1 MNPTIALT
9 SYARN
14 CEDVLLLR
22 ALGHI
27 ARGTYLDTAAGE
39 PLRASATQ
47 ALYERGWHG
56 VNLAP
61 SPARLRR
68 LRIARPADVNLA
80 LAAAA
85 APGADDWYTLGDG
98 DGDGDT
104 TRDAALAARLAGA
117 GAEVVRHRV
126 ALQTIEAL
134 WADHIDGPLHLLR
147 VDGAEPLAGLDLARR
162 RPWMVLLRA
171 PGTTAPAALA
181 AAGYTLA
188 YADGYNQFHVAAEH
202 AELAGALALPP
213 HPDDHFVLC
222 EDHPYSAPVA
232 PWRARAAAAE
242 AAAEEARGWARD
254 HVREWREKNDRL
266 DAAER
271 YGAESA
277 ARAAAADLRAATA
290 ERDAAAATLRAVLAE
305 QGAAEANA
313 RAHAAEGQLPALHAR
328 LLAAHTTLTAV
339 STSLSWRLT
348 APLRGANLLWSRTR
362 AALRA
367 LPRRLAR
374 AALRRARAL
383 AGAALRYVDARPRL
397 SFFLRRNLSRLPV
410 VAPLLR
416 RIKLRLQ
423 MAPAHGPAPA
433 AAAHAPAAP
442 VDLDALPDGARRIFD
457 DLRRAHHQRPQP

>member
-1 MNPTIALT
+1 MSATTVWTA
-9 SYARN
+9 YARN
-14 CEDVLLLR
+14 LEDVLLRR

-27 ARGTYLDTAAGE
+27 AHGVYLDAAAGE

-61 SPARLRR
+61 STARLRR

-85 APGADDWYTLGDG
+85 APGVDDWYELGDGVGDG
-98 DGDGDT
+98 DG
-104 TRDAALAARLAGA
+104 TRDAALAARTASLGA
-117 GAEVVRHRV
+117 GATGVVRHRV
-126 ALQTIEAL
+126 ALQTLEAL
-134 WADHIDGPLHLLR
+134 WAEHIDGPLHLLR
-147 VDGAEPLAGLDLARR
+147 VDGEAPLAGLDLMRR
-162 RPWMVLLRA
+162 RPWIVLLRA
-171 PGTTAPAALA
+171 PGKTAPAALA

-202 AELAGALALPP
+202 AGLAAALALPP
-213 HPDDHFVLC
+213 HPDDNFVLC
-222 EDHPYSAPVA
+222 DDHPYCQPVA

-266 DAAER
+266 ETAVRD
-271 YGAESA
+271 GAEAA
-277 ARAAAADLRAATA
+277 ARAMTA
-290 ERDAAAATLRAVLAE
+290 ERDAANATLRAVLAE
-305 QGAAEANA
+305 QSAAEANA
-313 RAHAAEGQLPALHAR
+313 RAHAAEGQLPALHER
-328 LLAAHTTLTAV
+328 ILQAHATLTAV
-339 STSLSWRLT
+339 STSLSWRVT
-348 APLRGANLLWSRTR
+348 APLRGANLLWSRVR
-362 AALRA
+362 AGLRA

-374 AALRRARAL
+374 AALRRARSL

-397 SFFLRRNLSRLPV
+397 SFFLRRNLSRLPL

-423 MAPAHGPAPA
+423 MAPVHGAANPA
-433 AAAHAPAAP
+433 AAAPWSAGAPA
-442 VDLDALPDGARRIFD
+442 DLDALPDGARRVFD
-457 DLRRAHHQRPQP
+457 DLRRARDQRPHL

>member
-1 MNPTIALT
+1 MSAAKGVTA
-9 SYARN
+9 YGRN
-14 CEDVLLLR
+14 LEDVLLLR

-27 ARGTYLDTAAGE
+27 ERGTYLDTAAGE

-61 SPARLRR
+61 SPARVRR

-85 APGADDWYTLGDG
+85 APGADDWYELGDG
-98 DGDGDT
+98 EA
-104 TRDAALAARLAGA
+104 TRDAALAGRLAGA
-117 GAEVVRHRV
+117 GAEVVRHHV
-126 ALQTIEAL
+126 ALRTIESL
-134 WADHIDGPLHLLR
+134 WAEHIDGPLHLLR
-147 VDGAEPLAGLDLARR
+147 VDGTAPLAGLDLARR
-162 RPWMVLLRA
+162 RPWIVLLRA

-181 AAGYTLA
+181 AAGYALA

-202 AELAGALALPP
+202 AELAAALALPP
-213 HPDDHFVLC
+213 HPDDGFVLC
-222 EDHPYSAPVA
+222 EDHPYCLPVA

-254 HVREWREKNDRL
+254 HVREWREKNERL
-266 DAAER
+266 EAAER
-271 YGAESA
+271 DGAAAA
-277 ARAAAADLRAATA
+277 ARAINA
-290 ERDAAAATLRAVLAE
+290 ERDAATATLRAVLAE
-305 QGAAEANA
+305 QSAAEANA
-313 RAHAAEGQLPALHAR
+313 RAHAAEGQLPALHER
-328 LLAAHTTLTAV
+328 VLQAHATLTAV

-348 APLRGANLLWSRTR
+348 APLRGANVLSARAR

-423 MAPAHGPAPA
+423 MAPARAAAGPAPA
-433 AAAHAPAAP
+433 APGAP
-442 VDLDALPDGARRIFD
+442 VDLDALPDDARRVFD
-457 DLRRAHHQRPQP
+457 DLRRAHRQRPQP